1 MQLTQGA
8 LKTCN
13 STEPGE
19 WMRKYPKQCIHI
31 VDQVVF
37 TNTVEESIHEFAN
50 TDKDA
55 LESLHKRLVQR
66 VVGLADKIRT
76 NDKQRTLITRTRRTT
91 AIVMPSATSGSAAS
105 AAGGPLESPPTATG
119 GADDVTPQETNELIP
134 LPAHTSSAPNAV
146 ETHNKNQRRVL

>member
-1 MQLTQGA
+1 
-8 LKTCN
+8 
-13 STEPGE
+13 
-19 WMRKYPKQCIHI
+19 MRKYPKQCIHI

-76 NDKQRTLITRTRRTT
+76 NDKQRTLISRTRRTT
-91 AIVMPSATSGSAAS
+91 AIVMPSMTNSAS
-105 AAGGPLESPPTATG
+105 ANATAAGQPLESPPTAPA
-119 GADDVTPQETNELIP
+119 ADDGACKEALGP
-134 LPAHTSSAPNAV
+134 LGASLQVRAACH
-146 ETHNKNQRRVL
+146 RREA